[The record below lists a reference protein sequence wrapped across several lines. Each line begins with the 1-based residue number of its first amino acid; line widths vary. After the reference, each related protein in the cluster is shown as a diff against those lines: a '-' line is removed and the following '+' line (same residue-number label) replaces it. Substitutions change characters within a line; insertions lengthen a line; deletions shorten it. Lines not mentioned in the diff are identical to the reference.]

1 MKRVT
6 LRLTWQRPTWCGGG
20 CRFRA
25 SSHGSCLLLIMLQ
38 AARRAIQAHSKRK
51 QAELEEQGRE
61 QAALEPLSVPADVI
75 VACLSQLTEVSA
87 LTSARD
93 ERRETLAR

>member
-1 MKRVT
+1 
-6 LRLTWQRPTWCGGG
+6 
-20 CRFRA
+20 
-25 SSHGSCLLLIMLQ
+25 MLE
-38 AARRAIQAHSKRK
+38 AVRRAIQAHSKRK
-51 QAELEEQGRE
+51 QAELEEEGRE